1 MRAKYYAHMGSDNMV
16 VDMAR
21 ASFSKKAEGYTA
33 EQNARLIGYLARG
46 MTEKEQQG
54 ILQEVANSSDLDV
67 IKECFH
73 RMNAQSHW
81 APFAHPQITLYIE
94 CPIFVARQDFKH
106 IIGFIRSE
114 TSRRYVDDTPEFFVP
129 EVWRSRPDGSIK
141 QGSGDTHPYTKNIS
155 DGYAEIV
162 KELEGFYLEM
172 IKEGVAPEQA
182 RMILP
187 QSMYTSYY
195 VTGSLAA
202 WARAYKLRIDEHS
215 QAEIQELAKQWGEVI
230 QPLFPE
236 SWSALTEW

>member
-1 MRAKYYAHMGSDNMV
+1 MKAEYYSHMGSDNMV

-21 ASFSKKAEGYTA
+21 ASFSKKAESYSA
-33 EQNARLIGYLARG
+33 EQNSRLIKYLARG
-46 MTEKEQQG
+46 MSEKEQQG
-54 ILQEVANSSDLDV
+54 ILQEAADSSDIDV

-81 APFAHPQITLYIE
+81 APFAHPQITLYVE

-106 IIGFIRSE
+106 IVGFIRSE
-114 TSRRYVDDTPEFFVP
+114 ASRRYVDTPPDFYVP

-141 QGSGDTHPYTKNIS
+141 QGSGDTHPCNENIKE
-155 DGYAEIV
+155 GYAEIIAAL
-162 KELEGFYLEM
+162 KDYYQEM
-172 IKEGVAPEQA
+172 IENGVAPEQA
-182 RMILP
+182 RALLP

-202 WARAYKLRIDEHS
+202 WARAYKQRIDSHA
-215 QAEIQELAKQWGEVI
+215 QVEIQELAKQWGEVI